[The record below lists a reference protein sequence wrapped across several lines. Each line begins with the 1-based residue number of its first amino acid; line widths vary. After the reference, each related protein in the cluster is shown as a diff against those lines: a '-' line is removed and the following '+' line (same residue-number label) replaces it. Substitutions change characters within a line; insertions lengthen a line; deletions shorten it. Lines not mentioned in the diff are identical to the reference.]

1 VLAADLFGM
10 LALGKILGAINI
22 LDTFGGAMGPVVTG
36 IMVDRT
42 DGYLQPFMVIT
53 MLLLIATVAASL
65 LDMSKGVY
73 QEFDPDTA

>member
-1 VLAADLFGM
+1 MLAADLFGM

-22 LDTFGGAMGPVVTG
+22 LDTFGGAMGPVLTG

-42 DGYLQPFMVIT
+42 ESYLQPFVVIT
-53 MLLLIATVAASL
+53 VLLLIATLAASL

-73 QEFDPDTA
+73 HEFQPGAD